1 MENHTRVCQI
11 PCQSAVDAVDVKA
24 RRADVG
30 AGCRVALG
38 RINAIAI
45 MHSSQTATW
54 LLHTSRPAIPL
65 CCWAAGTTAQEV
77 TFGCAGASQG

>member
-11 PCQSAVDAVDVKA
+11 PCQSAVDAADVKA

-45 MHSSQTATW
+45 MHSSRTAT
-54 LLHTSRPAIPL
+54 
-65 CCWAAGTTAQEV
+65 
-77 TFGCAGASQG
+77 